1 MPVSMG
7 ENIINDNGTSLN
19 DSGGCV
25 TVLSLGSASNERSE
39 SSVFKKSK
47 ISFLHFWDF

>member
-1 MPVSMG
+1 MG

-25 TVLSLGSASNERSE
+25 TVFSLGNASNEGRIVIIYE
-39 SSVFKKSK
+39 GK
-47 ISFLHFWDF
+47 